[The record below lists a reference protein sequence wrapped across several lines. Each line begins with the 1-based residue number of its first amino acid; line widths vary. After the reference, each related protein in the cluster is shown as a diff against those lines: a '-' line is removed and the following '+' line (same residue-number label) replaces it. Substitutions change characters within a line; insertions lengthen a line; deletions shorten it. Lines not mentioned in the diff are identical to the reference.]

1 MEHYVIIAKSVN
13 ITEAGDEILED
24 KSILAVK
31 HTVEDA
37 LDVIEAVRASYEV
50 DEFIV
55 EDGENNQENGEI
67 VITNSDR
74 DPSFNIY
81 IYFEVVED
89 EEY

>member
-1 MEHYVIIAKSVN
+1 MEHYVVIAKSVN

-31 HTVEDA
+31 HSAEEA
-37 LDVIEAVRASYEV
+37 LDVINSVKTAYET
-50 DEFIV
+50 DEFIA
-55 EDGENNQENGEI
+55 ENGESHNINGEI
-67 VITNSDR
+67 VITNAER

-81 IYFEVVED
+81 IYFEEIED

>member
-1 MEHYVIIAKSVN
+1 MEHYVVIAKSVN

-31 HTVEDA
+31 HSAEEA
-37 LDVIEAVRASYEV
+37 IDVINAVKTAYTT
-50 DEFIV
+50 DEFIA
-55 EDGENNQENGEI
+55 ENGENHSMNGEI
-67 VITNSDR
+67 VITNSER

-81 IYFEVVED
+81 IYFEVISD